1 MPLPRAPYAI
11 ALAVIVALSVVPAHA
26 QNDWKIFT
34 HPTMGFSVN
43 YPPGWVAHPNPYTS
57 DPELKPLHLV
67 IVGPFAA
74 GVPNFQMGVVVIS
87 VPVPPS
93 VTAEHVFDGADQPLR
108 QQVGDARVL
117 RVDHTKLNG
126 IPASVLYATSY
137 VRRTPIYVMT
147 LLVAANSRGYV
158 VAGITAL
165 DSTELAAETQQ
176 LQTILASFRPGKGS
190 LDQNAVAPPGTGQGV
205 DSVHN

>member
-1 MPLPRAPYAI
+1 VPLPRAPYAI
-11 ALAVIVALSVVPAHA
+11 ALVVILALSVVPAHA
-26 QNDWKIFT
+26 QNDWKVFT
-34 HPTMGFSVN
+34 HPTMGFSVS
-43 YPPGWVAHPNPYTS
+43 YPPGWVPHQNPYVN

-67 IVGPFAA
+67 IVGPSTA

-87 VPVPPS
+87 VPVPPN

-108 QQVGDARVL
+108 QQVGNARVL

-126 IPASVLYATSY
+126 IPASVLYATSH
-137 VRRTPIYVMT
+137 VRGTPVY
-147 LLVAANSRGYV
+147 ANSRGYV

-176 LQTILASFRPGKGS
+176 LQAILASFRPGKGS
-190 LDQNAVAPPGTGQGV
+190 LDKTAVVPSGPGQGV
-205 DSVHN
+205 NSAHN